1 MSGKFRKWV
10 TMNQVL
16 AVGLAIV
23 LEALWLVG
31 LLTRFSQY
39 ASWLSAGMRLLS
51 LLIVV
56 ALIRFEQKPEL
67 KMLWLT
73 LIILMPIL
81 GGTLY
86 ILLGGGHPYSRPLYR
101 RLKES
106 ESVYESQL
114 QQDPDTLA
122 RLGQAAPSFLR
133 KAYFLSS
140 TQHAPVYDHT
150 DAHFFPLGEE
160 AWKAM
165 LEDLKQAKHYIF
177 LEYFI
182 VEEGKMW
189 DAMHAVLVQKAAE
202 GVEIRFLYDDVG
214 SLGTVP
220 RSYWRRL
227 SAEGIHCYAF
237 NRFIPF
243 LSIMMNNR
251 DHRKILSID
260 GRVGYMGGINL
271 ADEYIN
277 EKVIHG
283 HWKDTAVRLEG
294 RAVWSL
300 TVMFLQMWRAVAD
313 VKEDFSAFRPQE
325 ASCPEGTG
333 FVQPYYDSPLDQVAT
348 GAEVYLNIIDQAAEE
363 VSIYTPYLIIDSEM
377 MTSLQ
382 RAARRGVRVR
392 IVTPGIPDK
401 KIVFSLTRS
410 YYAPLISAGVE
421 IYEYTPGFVHAKV
434 FESDGRVATVGSIN
448 MDYRSLLHH
457 FECGTLLYDCSCIAA
472 IRSDFEE
479 TVSRS
484 RRITAQECSWGL
496 LKNCWLALLQIV
508 SPLF

>member
-1 MSGKFRKWV
+1 MGMRFRKLL

-31 LLTRFSQY
+31 LLTRFSRY
-39 ASWLSAGMRLLS
+39 APWLSAGMRLLS

-56 ALIRFEQKPEL
+56 VLIRFEQKPEL
-67 KMLWLT
+67 KMMWLT

-86 ILLGGGHPYSRPLYR
+86 VLLGGGHPRLQPLYR

-106 ESVYESQL
+106 EGVYAEQL
-114 QQDPDTLA
+114 HQDPETL
-122 RLGQAAPSFLR
+122 RHLGDADSSFLR
-133 KAYFLSS
+133 KAHFLSD
-140 TQHAPVYDHT
+140 TQNAPVYDHT
-150 DAHFFPLGEE
+150 DARFFPLGEE
-160 AWKAM
+160 AWAAM
-165 LEDLKQAKHYIF
+165 LEDLKKARRYIF

-189 DAMHAVLVQKAAE
+189 DAMHAVLAQKAAE
-202 GVEIRFLYDDVG
+202 GVEVRFLYDDVG

-220 RSYWRRL
+220 RSYWRHL
-227 SAEGIHCYAF
+227 SAEGIHCHAF

-260 GRVGYMGGINL
+260 GRIGYMGGINL

-277 EKVIHG
+277 AKVIHG

-294 RAVWSL
+294 RAAWSL

-313 VKEDFSAFRPQE
+313 VKEDFTQFRPQE
-325 ASCPEGTG
+325 GSWPSGSG
-333 FVQPYYDSPLDQVAT
+333 FVQPYYDSPLDDIPT
-348 GAEVYLNIIDQAAEE
+348 GAEVYLNIIDQACEE

-382 RAARRGVRVR
+382 RAARRGVKVR
-392 IVTPGIPDK
+392 IITPGIPDK

-410 YYAPLISAGVE
+410 YYAPLIRAGVQ
-421 IYEYTPGFVHAKV
+421 ILEYTPGFVHAKV
-434 FESDGRVATVGSIN
+434 FECDGRVATVGSIN

-457 FECGTLLYDCSCIAA
+457 FECGTMLYDCACIES
-472 IRSDFEE
+472 IRSDFER
-479 TVSRS
+479 TAALSRQVSL
-484 RRITAQECSWGL
+484 QECTYGL
-496 LKNCWLALLQIV
+496 LRNCWLAALQIV